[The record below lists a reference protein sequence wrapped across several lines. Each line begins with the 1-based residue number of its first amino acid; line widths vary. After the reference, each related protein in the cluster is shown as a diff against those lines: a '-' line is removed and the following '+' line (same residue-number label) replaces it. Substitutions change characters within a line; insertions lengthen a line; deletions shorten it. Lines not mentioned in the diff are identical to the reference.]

1 MTSATLQQSRLGLLV
16 GSSMLQQ
23 SRLGLLVGSST
34 KYGGRKQVIIFVT
47 YETPSGRSLAC
58 LWRLPR
64 ASDKFRSSCDVCHG
78 PRSSLGL
85 LVMPATGLDHGQV

>member
-16 GSSMLQQ
+16 GSS
-23 SRLGLLVGSST
+23 T
-34 KYGGRKQVIIFVT
+34 KFGGRKPVIIFVT

-64 ASDKFRSSCDVCHG
+64 ASDKFRSSCDVCQE
-78 PRSSLGL
+78 PWTSLGL
-85 LVMPATGLDHGQV
+85 LVTSASGLGQV